1 MEGPLLE
8 EFDALVA
15 ARGTTR
21 SEALRDLVRGEVT
34 RARVAGGAEAVAALT
49 LVYDHHVRDLTERL
63 TDLQHTLGEKVRATL
78 HVHLDHDNCLEVI
91 VMHGLGNELR
101 DVAARMLATR
111 GVKHGGIE
119 VIATPHASH
128 GSHGGHGQAHGAP
141 EPVRAGPAPAAHAP
155 APAPAKAP
163 PRARTPRGKTGKT
176 GKTPEAGRRA

>member
-1 MEGPLLE
+1 MNKRDELVRFGVAMEGPLLE

-119 VIATPHASH
+119 VIATPH
-128 GSHGGHGQAHGAP
+128 GGHGPPHGVPAP
-141 EPVRAGPAPAAHAP
+141 LGAGPGAAAPV
-155 APAPAKAP
+155 KRP
-163 PRARTPRGKTGKT
+163 PRARPPRSKTTKT
-176 GKTPEAGRRA
+176 AKTARRA